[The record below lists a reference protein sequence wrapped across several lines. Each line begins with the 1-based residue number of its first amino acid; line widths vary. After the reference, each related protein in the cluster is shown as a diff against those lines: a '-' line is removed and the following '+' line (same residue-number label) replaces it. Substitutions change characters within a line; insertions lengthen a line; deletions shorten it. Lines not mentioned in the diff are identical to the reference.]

1 MVAVRR
7 AGGPY
12 TGRGNLRF
20 SWYGRAL
27 AARIQGV
34 SERAAER
41 VGQNATAKAK
51 ADAVVD
57 TGEFRDGIG
66 YEVRKIGSGVVVVL
80 YAASP
85 HSIYVILGTSK
96 MPARDPIR
104 PAMDVEMP
112 RYAGYVRDE
121 LGRAA

>member
-1 MVAVRR
+1 MVAVRQ

-12 TGRGNLRF
+12 TGRGNFRF
-20 SWYGRAL
+20 TWYGHSVL
-27 AARIQGV
+27 AQIEGAAEQ
-34 SERAAER
+34 AAER
-41 VGQNATAKAK
+41 VGRSATERAK

-80 YAASP
+80 YASAD
-85 HSIYVILGTSK
+85 HSIYVILGTSR

-104 PAMDVEMP
+104 PAIDAEAP
-112 RYAGYVRDE
+112 KFGAYVREE
-121 LGRAA
+121 LRAG